1 MNNNQKKESKGFWKK
16 LGFVAGAIGL
26 VAVGALAEKKFG
38 IVDKTAELAVK
49 GYNAAKTGVQK
60 VFTKQPQVSNVD
72 VDTTAPARNNNYQ
85 GNNNYSRKYN

>member
-16 LGFVAGAIGL
+16 LGFVARAIGL

-38 IVDKTAELAVK
+38 IVDKTAELTVK

-60 VFTKQPQVSNVD
+60 VFTKQPQVSNVE
-72 VDTTAPARNNNYQ
+72 VNTATPARNNYQ
-85 GNNNYSRKYN
+85 GTN

>member
-16 LGFVAGAIGL
+16 FGFVSGAIGL

-38 IVDKTAELAVK
+38 IVNKTADLTVK

-60 VFTKQPQVSNVD
+60 LFTKQPQVSNVE
-72 VDTTAPARNNNYQ
+72 VDTTAPARNNYQ
-85 GNNNYSRKYN
+85 GNNNYSRKYNN